1 MKGLLVFLSITMLA
15 TPALAISRY
24 NSRSM
29 TCDEV
34 HRRIAAERAVIL
46 RYPSTRVAGMTLYDR
61 YVSNAG
67 MCGNYEYPQRFTVPT
82 SDRPNCPVYACKPP
96 VDEDDLFIY
105 RRRR

>member
-1 MKGLLVFLSITMLA
+1 MMKGFLVFLSFAVLA

-29 TCDEV
+29 SCDEA

-61 YVSNAG
+61 FVSNAG
-67 MCGNYEYPQRFTVPT
+67 MCGNREIPERFVVPT
-82 SDRPNCPVYACKPP
+82 KDRPNCPVYACKPAT
-96 VDEDDLFIY
+96 DDDLFIF
-105 RRRR
+105 RRR